1 MIFLRFSKEKDKDKE
16 LRLLL
21 FFTAI
26 QEGLS
31 KRKSGLV
38 E

>member
-1 MIFLRFSKEKDKDKE
+1 MIFLRFSKRDKDENFNDASIVFYRAQK
-16 LRLLL
+16 
-21 FFTAI
+21 
-26 QEGLS
+26 GLS